1 MLDLYGEKV
10 KIIRARRG
18 VIQRSFFV
26 NERKTKALVLRLTGS
41 VKYTFYPSGEVL
53 KSDVGELIF
62 INSGVSY
69 KVDVLSPNADTY
81 YIIEFETDKE
91 LPDYISLSVDDFLLA
106 KSNVERIVKLTALG
120 GKRRELSAL
129 ARFYELLSISLL
141 FGSDEAKKVKR
152 SEKIRESLNYL
163 EEHIFDPSL
172 TVGKLISL
180 SDISDVSFRS
190 VFKEVM
196 GMSPRQ
202 YIISLRMERAK
213 AILESDDSPLVYEVA
228 LSVGYADPLYFSR
241 VFKEYFGIAP
251 SFSSANN
258 EVV

>member
-1 MLDLYGEKV
+1 ML
-10 KIIRARRG
+10 
-18 VIQRSFFV
+18 S
-26 NERKTKALVLRLTGS
+26 
-41 VKYTFYPSGEVL
+41 
-53 KSDVGELIF
+53 
-62 INSGVSY
+62 
-69 KVDVLSPNADTY
+69 
-81 YIIEFETDKE
+81 
-91 LPDYISLSVDDFLLA
+91 
-106 KSNVERIVKLTALG
+106 
-120 GKRRELSAL
+120 
-129 ARFYELLSISLL
+129 
-141 FGSDEAKKVKR
+141 GSDEAKKVKR

-172 TVGKLISL
+172 TVTKLISL